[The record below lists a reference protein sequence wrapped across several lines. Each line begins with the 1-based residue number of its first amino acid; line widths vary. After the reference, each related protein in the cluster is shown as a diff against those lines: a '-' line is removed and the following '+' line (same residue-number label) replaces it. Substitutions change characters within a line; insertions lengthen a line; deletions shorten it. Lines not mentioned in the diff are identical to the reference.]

1 MENLTD
7 ALLIIDLQ
15 KGVCFGEEEIFN
27 LASTIELVN
36 QRIIDYS
43 EHDKLIIFVQHNDE
57 LLIQGKEEWQIL
69 DELKQERADYLI
81 QKTHANSFYQTDLK
95 NILETNRICS
105 FEICG
110 AQTEFCLDTTV
121 KFAHGLGYELQ
132 MLQGA
137 TTTFDN
143 AFMSAETTISFYETI
158 WNQRFLTLIE

>member
-1 MENLTD
+1 MQKLAD

-27 LASTIELVN
+27 LASIIELVN
-36 QRIIDYS
+36 QRILDYS
-43 EHDKLIIFVQHNDE
+43 ENGKMIIFVQHNDE
-57 LLIQGKEEWQIL
+57 VLLQGKEAWEIL
-69 DELKQERADYLI
+69 DELNQEKADYLI
-81 QKTHANSFYQTDLK
+81 QKTHANSFYQTNLK
-95 NILETNRICS
+95 NFIETNAIHS
-105 FEICG
+105 LEICG

-143 AFMSAETTISFYETI
+143 AFMSAEKTRAFYETI
-158 WNQRFLTLIE
+158 WDQRFLTLIK